1 MDARPCQAAAEDEE
15 PADPAD
21 DILSRMQVSRSKLS
35 FAPAATNP
43 AAQRI
48 GAAVPFPGAAMNEA
62 QRAEEEA
69 AALAKAAAEAER
81 KVRPRLLLT
90 EAAHDCNAI
99 HNRGRRKR
107 KHAQEISRRRCVA
120 RRCVSAFQVPFRC

>member
-21 DILSRMQVSRSKLS
+21 DILSRMQVSGCSKLS
-35 FAPAATNP
+35 FAPAATKP
-43 AAQRI
+43 AVQRI

-90 EAAHDCNAI
+90 ETTHDM
-99 HNRGRRKR
+99 
-107 KHAQEISRRRCVA
+107 
-120 RRCVSAFQVPFRC
+120 